1 MLLRIHRN
9 AECQE
14 VVGIC
19 DRELINTTLTEG
31 DLHILISPAFFGECG
46 ATEEEVLTTLR
57 TCSNINLFGERCISL
72 AVKYGFIGRESCRI
86 IAGVPHAIIL

>member
-9 AECQE
+9 AGNQE

-19 DRELINTTLTEG
+19 DQELINTTLSEG
-31 DLHILISPAFFGECG
+31 ELNILISPSFFGSHV
-46 ATEEEVLTTLR
+46 ATEEEVLAALKD
-57 TCSNINLFGERCISL
+57 CSNINMFGERCISL
-72 AVKYGFIGRESCRI
+72 AIKHGFLDRDSCRI